1 MCYSLDGLRTM
12 KKLLVLALVL
22 GLAGCSSSTSSTAYT
37 IGTAIVSWDTA
48 DSAVYWV
55 ITQTPGDQGS
65 ATVSI
70 GVGNNSPVLFYL
82 TPGTTYTFSVSS
94 YLSPPPLPPAFATA
108 TALPSPIT
116 VATGQNYDL
125 FATF

>member
-1 MCYSLDGLRTM
+1 M

-48 DSAVYWV
+48 GSAAYWV

-65 ATVSI
+65 ATVTI
-70 GVGNNSPVLFYL
+70 GVSNNSPVLFYL

-94 YLSPPPLPPAFATA
+94 YTSSSVFIATA
-108 TALPSPIT
+108 IALPSPIT
-116 VATGQNYDL
+116 VATGQNYNL